1 MASAK
6 GTPTP
11 TPTLRPRFELE
22 PPLLLVLST
31 AAALPN
37 DFVSLVENEDLGME
51 PTLTADSYGYC

>member
-22 PPLLLVLST
+22 PPLPLVLST
-31 AAALPN
+31 AAALPI
-37 DFVSLVENEDLGME
+37 DVVSLVENDDLGME